1 MNQTGQCHEGSPRI
15 HPFVHV
21 MLHAHAGPLE
31 LPLNSLDPWLRVWL
45 DLRGS
50 PLGWSLTKVRST
62 SEEVEGL
69 VSWVKSQ
76 PSLLSWFLSDSAF
89 RAPPDWPTRVSESFS
104 PLPVVTP
111 WEYAN
116 ACPPLPPGGGLRIW
130 MSHQASILWC
140 YSAGMSVELLAR
152 HLCIPADSVE
162 REMVRA
168 LKVLKK
174 HGPFVLWSLD
184 LDDEYED
191 VAAGLCFPLMLR
203 LEMHQW
209 VLKDVLRAPRSVFEP
224 LMRNGKFWQRL
235 RGGR

>member
-1 MNQTGQCHEGSPRI
+1 
-15 HPFVHV
+15 
-21 MLHAHAGPLE
+21 
-31 LPLNSLDPWLRVWL
+31 
-45 DLRGS
+45 
-50 PLGWSLTKVRST
+50 
-62 SEEVEGL
+62 
-69 VSWVKSQ
+69 
-76 PSLLSWFLSDSAF
+76 
-89 RAPPDWPTRVSESFS
+89 
-104 PLPVVTP
+104 
-111 WEYAN
+111 
-116 ACPPLPPGGGLRIW
+116 
-130 MSHQASILWC
+130 
-140 YSAGMSVELLAR
+140 MSVELLAR

-235 RGGR
+235 RGGRYCGSRGGRRVRKNIMVAAPGVVDG